1 MAIRLANG
9 AKEGGLMVNTI
20 DAAGAVHDG
29 RTEGFALETLLHIA
43 TKERNAAEVRRMC
56 MQGADVNKSDVDLY
70 TPLHRAADNKDGA
83 CVEVL
88 LECKADPNVS
98 HPGLDGWTPL
108 HVAAWR
114 DCPKCTQLLVEAG
127 SDKEGMDWYGQ
138 TPFDWA
144 GSAAQEVLATAQPK
158 KKEDAKA
165 EKEDLWA
172 TAGLRAP
179 CVMQPSAIHLANI
192 ERCLRASDEHGVTQG
207 KICEHF
213 DKELD
218 KEVSLGA

>member
-1 MAIRLANG
+1 
-9 AKEGGLMVNTI
+9 MVNTI

-158 KKEDAKA
+158 KKK
-165 EKEDLWA
+165 KTPKQRRRIYGQQL
-172 TAGLRAP
+172 
-179 CVMQPSAIHLANI
+179 V
-192 ERCLRASDEHGVTQG
+192 
-207 KICEHF
+207 
-213 DKELD
+213 
-218 KEVSLGA
+218 